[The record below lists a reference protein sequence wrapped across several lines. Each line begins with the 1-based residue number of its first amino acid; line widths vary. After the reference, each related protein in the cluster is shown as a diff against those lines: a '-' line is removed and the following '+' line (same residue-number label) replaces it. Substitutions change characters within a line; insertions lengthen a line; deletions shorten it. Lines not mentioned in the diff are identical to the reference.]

1 MMTQTNRKS
10 RESSGKSRWMRLAL
24 LALAATGAGCPA
36 NQSQQLAQK
45 QDVAMQSA
53 LQRGRFDLNCPG
65 ATASVLSSDYIQ
77 PRMQGPW
84 VNGLNRVEYT
94 VGVSGCDQRATY
106 VVFCQ
111 EGTDTCF
118 AASPEG
124 RFQR

>member
-1 MMTQTNRKS
+1 MAITMNGKKS
-10 RESSGKSRWMRLAL
+10 AWIRLVI
-24 LALAATGAGCPA
+24 LAAAASAAGCPA
-36 NQSQQLAQK
+36 SQSQLLAQK

-77 PRMQGPW
+77 PRVQGPW
-84 VNGLNRVEYT
+84 VSGINRVEYT
-94 VGVSGCDQRATY
+94 IGVAGCDQRTTY

-118 AASPEG
+118 ASSPEG